1 MQTKAPPYRLHYWPF
16 LQGRGEFV
24 RLVLEY
30 AELPYIDVARDPR
43 SHATQAPEPNQGG
56 VAELAALF
64 RGETANNGERFPVF
78 APPILELE
86 NKQLISQVANILLF
100 LGRRHGLLEDEPLA
114 IAHANQLQLTIADIV
129 AEIHDTHH
137 PVSATLHYED
147 QKQEAIK
154 AAKLFREQRIPRY
167 FDFFCGAIKC
177 TAGPFVFGEEPSY
190 VDLSLFQLLAGLRY
204 AFPKHLD
211 GLGGQYEMLHELHD
225 RVAGLP
231 TIAAYLDSP
240 RRIPFNEDG
249 IFRRYPELDA

>member
-147 QKQEAIK
+147 QNKRRSKQPSSFESSAFRAISISS
-154 AAKLFREQRIPRY
+154 AARSSAPL
-167 FDFFCGAIKC
+167 
-177 TAGPFVFGEEPSY
+177 VPSY
-190 VDLSLFQLLAGLRY
+190 LAKSLATSTFRSFSCSPGCATRFPNTSMAWADSTRCCTSFTIASRGCQPSRPTSTRRA
-204 AFPKHLD
+204 AFPSTK
-211 GLGGQYEMLHELHD
+211 M
-225 RVAGLP
+225 ASF
-231 TIAAYLDSP
+231 AAIRS
-240 RRIPFNEDG
+240 
-249 IFRRYPELDA
+249 